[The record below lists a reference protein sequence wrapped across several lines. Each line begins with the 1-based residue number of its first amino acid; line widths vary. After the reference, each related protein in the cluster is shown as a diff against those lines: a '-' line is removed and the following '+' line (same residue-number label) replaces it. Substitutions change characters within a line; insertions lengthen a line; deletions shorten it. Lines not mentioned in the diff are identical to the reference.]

1 MGGQNNSIVMILL
14 TKQYTDENCKFIK
27 FARIFTYERQ
37 FGKRKSMLF
46 LTILSKKKIHSVG
59 GKNSIYCWQFCWIY
73 YSVGKKNFYCRF
85 CVKKNYSEE
94 KFYFRE
100 YEILFFFLNR
110 TLSTGV
116 REFQTAP
123 RFQKKNSNY
132 HSHIYCALIKG
143 DF

>member
-1 MGGQNNSIVMILL
+1 MGGQNNLIVMILL

-46 LTILSKKKIHSVG
+46 LTILSKKNFHSVRGKNIILLTILLNILFCG
-59 GKNSIYCWQFCWIY
+59 GK
-73 YSVGKKNFYCRF
+73 KTFYCRF

-100 YEILFFFLNR
+100 YEILFFFKSYAFYR
-110 TLSTGV
+110 STTSSKQHQGSKRRIQTTILIFTV
-116 REFQTAP
+116 R
-123 RFQKKNSNY
+123 
-132 HSHIYCALIKG
+132 
-143 DF
+143 

>member
-1 MGGQNNSIVMILL
+1 MGGQNNSIVMILS

-27 FARIFTYERQ
+27 FARNFTYERQ

-59 GKNSIYCWQFCWIY
+59 GKNIIYCWQFCWIY
-73 YSVGKKNFYCRF
+73 YSVEKKNLLLSILC
-85 CVKKNYSEE
+85 KE
-94 KFYFRE
+94 KLFWGK
-100 YEILFFFLNR
+100 ILFSRIRIFFFFLI
-110 TLSTGV
+110 V
-116 REFQTAP
+116 RFLQEYDEFQTAP

>member
-1 MGGQNNSIVMILL
+1 MGGQNNLIVMILL

-59 GKNSIYCWQFCWIY
+59 GKKFYILLTILLNILFC
-73 YSVGKKNFYCRF
+73 GKKKTFYCRF

-100 YEILFFFLNR
+100 YEILFFFFFKSYAFYR
-110 TLSTGV
+110 STTNSKQHQGSKRRIQTTILIFTV
-116 REFQTAP
+116 R
-123 RFQKKNSNY
+123 
-132 HSHIYCALIKG
+132 
-143 DF
+143 

>member
-46 LTILSKKKIHSVG
+46 LTILSKKKFHSAG
-59 GKNSIYCWQFCWIY
+59 GKNIILLTILLNILFCGEKKLLLSILCKEKLFW
-73 YSVGKKNFYCRF
+73 GK
-85 CVKKNYSEE
+85 
-94 KFYFRE
+94 
-100 YEILFFFLNR
+100 ILFSQIRNSFFFLNR

>member
-1 MGGQNNSIVMILL
+1 MILL

-46 LTILSKKKIHSVG
+46 LTILSKEKFHSVG
-59 GKNSIYCWQFCWIY
+59 GKNIILLTILLNILFC
-73 YSVGKKNFYCRF
+73 GKKHFYCRF

-100 YEILFFFLNR
+100 YEILFFFFFKSYAFYR
-110 TLSTGV
+110 STTSSKQHQGSKRRIQTTILIFTV
-116 REFQTAP
+116 R
-123 RFQKKNSNY
+123 
-132 HSHIYCALIKG
+132 
-143 DF
+143 

>member
-46 LTILSKKKIHSVG
+46 LTIFSKKKFHSVG
-59 GKNSIYCWQFCWIY
+59 EKNIILLTILLNILFCGEKKLLLSILCKEKTILR
-73 YSVGKKNFYCRF
+73 KNFIFANTKFFSFFYIVRF
-85 CVKKNYSEE
+85 LQ
-94 KFYFRE
+94 E
-100 YEILFFFLNR
+100 YD
-110 TLSTGV
+110 
-116 REFQTAP
+116 EFQTAP

>member
-46 LTILSKKKIHSVG
+46 LTILSKKKFHSVG
-59 GKNSIYCWQFCWIY
+59 EKILYCWQFCWIY
-73 YSVGKKNFYCRF
+73 YSVEKKNFYCRF

-100 YEILFFFLNR
+100 YEIFFFKSYAFYR
-110 TLSTGV
+110 STTSSKQHQGSKRRIQTTILIFTV
-116 REFQTAP
+116 R
-123 RFQKKNSNY
+123 
-132 HSHIYCALIKG
+132 
-143 DF
+143 

>member
-1 MGGQNNSIVMILL
+1 MGGQNNLIVMILL
-14 TKQYTDENCKFIK
+14 TKQYTGENCKFIK

-59 GKNSIYCWQFCWIY
+59 GKNITLLTILLNILFC
-73 YSVGKKNFYCRF
+73 GKKNFYCRF

-100 YEILFFFLNR
+100 YEIHFFLFFKSYAFYR
-110 TLSTGV
+110 STTSSKQHQGSKRRIQTTILIFTV
-116 REFQTAP
+116 R
-123 RFQKKNSNY
+123 
-132 HSHIYCALIKG
+132 
-143 DF
+143 

>member
-1 MGGQNNSIVMILL
+1 MGGQNNLIVMILL

-73 YSVGKKNFYCRF
+73 YSVEKKTFYCRF

-100 YEILFFFLNR
+100 YKILFFFKSYAFYR
-110 TLSTGV
+110 STTSSKQHQGSKRRIQTTILIFTV
-116 REFQTAP
+116 R
-123 RFQKKNSNY
+123 
-132 HSHIYCALIKG
+132 
-143 DF
+143 

>member
-1 MGGQNNSIVMILL
+1 MGGQNNLIVMILL

-73 YSVGKKNFYCRF
+73 YSVEKKNLLLSILC
-85 CVKKNYSEE
+85 KE
-94 KFYFRE
+94 KLFWGK
-100 YEILFFFLNR
+100 ILFSRIRNSFLFYKSYAFYR
-110 TLSTGV
+110 STTNSKQHQGSKRRIQTTILIFTV
-116 REFQTAP
+116 R
-123 RFQKKNSNY
+123 
-132 HSHIYCALIKG
+132 
-143 DF
+143 